1 MQGFKNS
8 VNSFKER
15 LKNQKSSRDQPM
27 NPREAMRNSDNKK
40 VLFGSMIDT
49 ISGGDNGENFL
60 ARSGIER

>member
-1 MQGFKNS
+1 
-8 VNSFKER
+8 
-15 LKNQKSSRDQPM
+15 M